1 MMPQTINA
9 AAQVEAKKLERL
21 RRRSAAAEYIESQW
35 GIPCSPKT
43 LAKWA
48 VIGGGPVFRKAGRTP
63 LYPEDGLDDWA
74 RRKLGPRVRSTS
86 ELPEAHQ

>member
-1 MMPQTINA
+1 MENSQ
-9 AAQVEAKKLERL
+9 AKTSERL
-21 RRRSAAAEYIESQW
+21 RRRNAAADYLRTVW

-74 RRKLGPRVRSTS
+74 RKRLTHRVHSTS
-86 ELPEAHQ
+86 ELTEAA